1 MRLNSSP
8 TAALRGEAFSNQ
20 HPAAHFQEAP
30 TMISRFSKFAW
41 LLSLFALSS
50 LAFAGVGSSN
60 TATADPPVP
69 HPNTQPCKVVLFTHV
84 RFADFNPQPFSYT
97 PPASCPA
104 PWAKVILVG
113 DFSVSEGIQ
122 YDRTANI
129 WLGPTNIYFG
139 TTSEPDPSDS
149 RHWTIQRDLTDYSSI
164 FTTAQDGDA
173 DIGNLVNKT
182 YTGVIYGTVT
192 MYFYPPSAKASA
204 PVTADQVIAFSGGP
218 TGGTV
223 ALDTTGQCCQPSLA
237 QTLTLP
243 TNIQKAYLDVFA
255 QSQND
260 DEFWYTCVPNNVAGE
275 LDSCPNTSF
284 RESEIT
290 IDGTP
295 AGVAPVYPWIFT
307 GGIDPYLWFPIPGV
321 QTLNFI
327 PYRVDLSPFASQLD
341 DGNPHTIA
349 MSVFNADD
357 YFSATASL
365 LLYLDHGST
374 QVTGAVTQNTLTA
387 PSPVIT
393 ENISSSKNGIGGSVN
408 TVNTHDFTI
417 SGYVNTSAGTVTT
430 TLAQSIDFSNL
441 QKFTINNVAYV
452 QDITQNTIINATTT
466 VVDTAGTYVDNVST
480 GWPMSMDIVL
490 AFNPDGSG
498 TQTTTVNQNYAVED
512 EATLNGNV
520 VSFSNVHNGVTPT
533 DTLEFN
539 SSGQLTGNEN
549 QSSAQSYYAYD
560 MTGYCYS
567 KSLTA
572 ASNILTGI
580 TTGQGCAKK

>member
-1 MRLNSSP
+1 
-8 TAALRGEAFSNQ
+8 
-20 HPAAHFQEAP
+20 
-30 TMISRFSKFAW
+30 MISRFSKFAW
-41 LLSLFALSS
+41 LLSFFALSS

-69 HPNTQPCKVVLFTHV
+69 HPHTQPCKVVLFTHV
-84 RFADFNPQPFSYT
+84 RFADFNAQPFSYT

-129 WLGPTNIYFG
+129 WLGPSNIYFG
-139 TTSEPDPSDS
+139 TTSEPDPNDS
-149 RHWTIQRDLTDYSSI
+149 RHWTIRRDLTDYTSI
-164 FTTAQDGDA
+164 FTTAQSGAA

-223 ALDTTGQCCQPSLA
+223 ALDTTGQCCQPSLS

-260 DEFWYTCVPNNVAGE
+260 DEFWYTCVPNNVASE

-327 PYRVDLSPFASQLD
+327 PYRVDLSPFASLLD
-341 DGNPHTIA
+341 DGNQHTIA

-374 QVTGAVTQNTLTA
+374 QVTGAVTQNTLTP

-408 TVNTHDFTI
+408 TVNTHDFAI

-441 QKFTINNVAYV
+441 QKFTINNSAYV
-452 QDITQNTIINATTT
+452 QDITQNTTINATTT
-466 VVDTAGTYVDNVST
+466 VVDAAGTYVDNVST

-490 AFNPDGSG
+490 AFNSDGSG

-533 DTLEFN
+533 DTLVFN
-539 SSGQLTGNEN
+539 SSGQVTGNEN
-549 QSSAQSYYAYD
+549 QSSAQSYYSYNNA
-560 MTGYCYS
+560 GYCYS

-572 ASNILTGI
+572 ASNILTSI

>member
-1 MRLNSSP
+1 
-8 TAALRGEAFSNQ
+8 
-20 HPAAHFQEAP
+20 
-30 TMISRFSKFAW
+30 MISRFSKFAW
-41 LLSLFALSS
+41 LLSFFALSS

-69 HPNTQPCKVVLFTHV
+69 HPHTQPCKVVLFTHV
-84 RFADFNPQPFSYT
+84 RFADFNAQPFSYA
-97 PPASCPA
+97 PPADCPA

-164 FTTAQDGDA
+164 FTTAQDGAA

-223 ALDTTGQCCQPSLA
+223 ALDATGQCCQPSLS

-260 DEFWYTCVPNNVAGE
+260 DEFWYTCVPNNVASALE
-275 LDSCPNTSF
+275 SCPNTAF

-290 IDGTP
+290 IDGNP

-327 PYRVDLSPFASQLD
+327 PYRVDLSPFASLLD
-341 DGNPHTIA
+341 DGNQHTIA

-393 ENISSSKNGIGGSVN
+393 EKISSSRNSIGGTVN

-441 QKFTINNVAYV
+441 QKFTINDVAYV
-452 QDITQNTIINATTT
+452 QDITQNTNISATTT
-466 VVDTAGTYVDNVST
+466 VVDSAGTYVDNVTT

-490 AFNPDGSG
+490 AFNSDGSG

-539 SSGQLTGNEN
+539 SSFQITGNEN
-549 QSSAQSYYAYD
+549 QSSAQSYYAYNNA
-560 MTGYCYS
+560 GYCYS

-572 ASNILTGI
+572 ANNILTSI
-580 TTGQGCAKK
+580 TNGQGCSKK

>member
-1 MRLNSSP
+1 M
-8 TAALRGEAFSNQ
+8 
-20 HPAAHFQEAP
+20 
-30 TMISRFSKFAW
+30 
-41 LLSLFALSS
+41 
-50 LAFAGVGSSN
+50 
-60 TATADPPVP
+60 
-69 HPNTQPCKVVLFTHV
+69 
-84 RFADFNPQPFSYT
+84 RFADFNAQPFSYA
-97 PPASCPA
+97 PPADCPA

-192 MYFYPPSAKASA
+192 MYFYPPSARASA

-223 ALDTTGQCCQPSLA
+223 ALDTTGQCCQPSLS

-260 DEFWYTCVPNNVAGE
+260 DEFWYTCVPNNVASALE
-275 LDSCPNTSF
+275 SCPNTAF

-290 IDGTP
+290 IDGNP

-327 PYRVDLSPFASQLD
+327 PYRVDLSPFASLLD
-341 DGNPHTIA
+341 DGNQHTIA

-393 ENISSSKNGIGGSVN
+393 EKISSSRNSIGGTVN

-441 QKFTINNVAYV
+441 QKFTINDVAYV
-452 QDITQNTIINATTT
+452 QDITQNTNISATTT
-466 VVDTAGTYVDNVST
+466 VVDSAGTYVDNVTT

-490 AFNPDGSG
+490 AFNSDGSG

-539 SSGQLTGNEN
+539 SSFQITGNEN
-549 QSSAQSYYAYD
+549 QSSAQSYYAYNNA
-560 MTGYCYS
+560 GYCYS

-572 ASNILTGI
+572 ANNILTSI
-580 TTGQGCAKK
+580 TNGQGCSKK